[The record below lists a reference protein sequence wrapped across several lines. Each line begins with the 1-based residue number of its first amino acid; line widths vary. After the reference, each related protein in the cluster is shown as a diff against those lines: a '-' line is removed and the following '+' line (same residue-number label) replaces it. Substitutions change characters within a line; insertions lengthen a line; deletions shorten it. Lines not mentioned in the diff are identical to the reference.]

1 MLLLRCFIEWSQLR
15 PSYAWLSLLQHFKFL
30 FFRRKFKGKQ
40 SCEFSCHVGKY
51 KWCWGDHS
59 CGEIGPG
66 RLTSVWVWVQGWQHK
81 GRDEKDLFSCIC
93 GVEEALPPKYCS
105 LRQTRESS
113 WHPHKND
120 VGASAS
126 FLWCGTSD
134 VTLELIRMLW
144 WHLVYAL
151 ARVFKS

>member
-1 MLLLRCFIEWSQLR
+1 MHVQTQCLGLDVLLSDYNFGQMMLGWACCRF
-15 PSYAWLSLLQHFKFL
+15 FVFL
-30 FFRRKFKGKQ
+30 RRKFKGKE
-40 SCEFSCHVGKY
+40 SWEFSCHVGKY
-51 KWCWGDHS
+51 KWCWGDFS
-59 CGEIGPG
+59 CREIRPG

-93 GVEEALPPKYCS
+93 GDEEAVPPKYCS

-126 FLWCGTSD
+126 FLWCRTGD
-134 VTLELIRMLW
+134 ITLELILLLW
-144 WHLVYAL
+144 WLL
-151 ARVFKS
+151 FMP